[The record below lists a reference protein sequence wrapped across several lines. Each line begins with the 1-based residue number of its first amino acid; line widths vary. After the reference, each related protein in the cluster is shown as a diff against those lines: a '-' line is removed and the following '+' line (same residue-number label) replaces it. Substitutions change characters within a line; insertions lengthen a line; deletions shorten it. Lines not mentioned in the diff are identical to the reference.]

1 MMSGRFRVIVVVI
14 AVAAIAFGVY
24 RNQQHHDRNAIGG
37 PIFVFVAKTLIQK
50 GTTGDAVGSDAG
62 LYRLAGFPSSQ
73 IETGAIV
80 DRSELVGKVA
90 VKDIPAGQQLIAG
103 DFDPL
108 GKRRVLFPKNGLDH
122 LQG

>member
-1 MMSGRFRVIVVVI
+1 MMSARFRVIVVVI

-24 RNQQHHDRNAIGG
+24 RNQQHRGRNAIGG
-37 PIFVFVAKTLIQK
+37 PITVLVAKTLIQK
-50 GTTGDAVGSDAG
+50 GTTGDAVGADAG
-62 LYRLAGFPSSQ
+62 LYRLAGFSSSQ

-80 DRSELVGKVA
+80 DPSELVGKVV
-90 VKDIPAGQQLIAG
+90 VKDIPAGQQLTAG

-122 LQG
+122 PQG

>member
-1 MMSGRFRVIVVVI
+1 MMSGRFRVMVVVI

-24 RNQQHHDRNAIGG
+24 RNQQHHARNAIGG
-37 PIFVFVAKTLIQK
+37 PIMVLVAKTLIQK

-62 LYRLAGFPSSQ
+62 LYRFAGFPSSQ

-80 DRSELVGKVA
+80 DPSELVGEVA
-90 VKDIPAGQQLIAG
+90 VKDIPAGQQLTAG

-108 GKRRVLFPKNGLDH
+108 GKRRVLFPKNALGRPH
-122 LQG
+122 G